1 MVKVKMVDVY
11 VDEHAIV
18 IENKNVVHRINFF
31 MMAIEPSLVCLI
43 LPRLLVSNQCS
54 INEPYKV

>member
-1 MVKVKMVDVY
+1 MVKVKVLDVY

-18 IENKNVVHRINFF
+18 IENKNVVRRINFL
-31 MMAIEPSLVCLI
+31 MTIEPSLVCLI

-54 INEPYKV
+54 INEPSRV